1 MHVAMI
7 SGEYPPRWGGM
18 GSTVYHLSSRL
29 ADMGHKISVITRK
42 SRGEPPQLDNVEIIE
57 VPWLKV
63 PLEFTRSYGRSALK
77 TLIRLH
83 SEHPVDVVHLHC
95 PMVSW
100 NDSQFDTRITE
111 IESLK
116 GKRIKKINTFLA
128 VFAKKNRFFFLESI
142 N

>member
-1 MHVAMI
+1 M
-7 SGEYPPRWGGM
+7 GGM

-77 TLIRLH
+77 ALI
-83 SEHPVDVVHLHC
+83 
-95 PMVSW
+95 VS
-100 NDSQFDTRITE
+100 FR
-111 IESLK
+111 ESSRCGPPPLPH
-116 GKRIKKINTFLA
+116 GIM
-128 VFAKKNRFFFLESI
+128 E
-142 N
+142 

>member
-1 MHVAMI
+1 MLPPRSSIIPPRTALMESNMHVAMI

-42 SRGEPPQLDNVEIIE
+42 SRGEPPSLNNVEIIQ

-63 PLEFTRSYGRSALK
+63 PLEFTRSYGKSALK
-77 TLIRLH
+77 ALVRLH
-83 SEHPVDVVHLHC
+83 SENPVDVVHLHC

-100 NDSQFDTRITE
+100 NDTP
-111 IESLK
+111 
-116 GKRIKKINTFLA
+116 
-128 VFAKKNRFFFLESI
+128 LEVELPNI
-142 N
+142 RA